1 MCSRSR
7 DWLPH
12 KRSAIQVLLMG
23 ALPCHV
29 RLSHDHPHCT
39 SLNLVAFCLV
49 RMRHS
54 HAIMAPVVDISAQVQ
69 QVQLHITVHRDCTSA
84 AAVAAGA
91 GCHGSL
97 LINWV
102 TSCRADVFPTRHF
115 ATRSRTGSTTQHWQ
129 PVSASSPLIG
139 LLTSMGGA
147 NGDCLLPVSGRV
159 GEPRIWSPFSCHV
172 LVR

>member
-1 MCSRSR
+1 MSR
-7 DWLPH
+7 PFP
-12 KRSAIQVLLMG
+12 IVV
-23 ALPCHV
+23 V
-29 RLSHDHPHCT
+29 RLRSMPESCHHG
-39 SLNLVAFCLV
+39 A
-49 RMRHS
+49 RGRHFGS
-54 HAIMAPVVDISAQVQ
+54 SPAGSIAHH
-69 QVQLHITVHRDCTSA
+69 LVHRDCTSA

-102 TSCRADVFPTRHF
+102 TSCRTDVFPTWHF
-115 ATRSRTGSTTQHWQ
+115 ATRSRTGSARQHCK

-159 GEPRIWSPFSCHV
+159 GVPRIWSPVSCLV
-172 LVR
+172 LVI